1 MRRWDSYRCRRI
13 RLPAPPIMRLAR
25 AGSEAFASAD
35 AIGTTPSLARG
46 SFMAFPCSFFRIREA
61 TRNRPI
67 AWIRPSRYGNPTSG
81 SGTRFQIGNLFWRTY
96 VQSLGRSSKIS
107 LGRRH
112 RTKNEVLARP
122 MCVHF
127 CLLPRTAIANSTHC
141 LSSSPSWRIVALGAQ
156 PTNLCANM
164 LRRGKSCT

>member
-1 MRRWDSYRCRRI
+1 MGLRTDVAEYDSQRPDHETSTRGI
-13 RLPAPPIMRLAR
+13 R
-25 AGSEAFASAD
+25 
-35 AIGTTPSLARG
+35 
-46 SFMAFPCSFFRIREA
+46 SFRFSR
-61 TRNRPI
+61 RNRHDAVSRTGIVHGIPMQLLPHTGSDSESTNCMV
-67 AWIRPSRYGNPTSG
+67 RPSRYGNPTSG

-141 LSSSPSWRIVALGAQ
+141 LSSIPSWRIVALGAQ